1 MNDAMTFAEEPAS
14 SQEHPEQAWNI
25 LIVDDEPDVHHVTR
39 LALEKTTF
47 EGKRLNFLSAYSAA
61 ETRSMLETHD
71 DIALILLDVVMEE
84 DDSGLQLVK
93 YIRETLGNHLVRIIL
108 RTGQPGQAPEKE
120 VIVNYD
126 INDYKAKSELT
137 SQHLFTVIIASL
149 RSYKDLFTIE
159 NSRRGLEK
167 IIDASSTI
175 FELQSMKTFV
185 SGVLTQ
191 LVSFFNLRQNSLYV
205 HSFALDCNNLE
216 IIAGTGEFEEA
227 VGPLKEA
234 HIPESIKQEV
244 LDAYHKK
251 QSMARDH
258 HKIAYFKSKK
268 GLDNLVFIEGV
279 DDLSELDQ
287 YLFNVFCE
295 NIAIAF
301 DNINLNEEVKQIQEE
316 ILYRLGTVAETR
328 SRETGN
334 HVKRVAHYS
343 KLLALHSGLSEA
355 EQELI
360 FEASP
365 MHDLGKVGI
374 EDAILNKPGPLTA
387 EEFEKMKGHARIG
400 YEMLKDSRNKVLH
413 AASIIALQHHE
424 KYNGNGYPDGL
435 KGQEIHIYG
444 RIVAL
449 ADVFDAL
456 GSRRIYKGPW
466 ELEQILEYLR
476 DERGG
481 HFDPELIDLMFGN
494 LDAYLKI
501 REELK
506 DE

>member
-1 MNDAMTFAEEPAS
+1 MSDLMTFAEES
-14 SQEHPEQAWNI
+14 VLPETAEREQWNV
-25 LIVDDEPDVHHVTR
+25 LIVDDEPDVHHVTK
-39 LALEKTTF
+39 LALDGTTF
-47 EGKRLNFLSAYSAA
+47 EGKKLNFISAYSAA
-61 ETRSMLETHD
+61 ETRTILEERSD
-71 DIALILLDVVMEE
+71 VALILLDVVMEE
-84 DDSGLQLVK
+84 DDSGLQLVR
-93 YIRETLGNHLVRIIL
+93 YIRETLKNRLVRIIL

-149 RSYKDLFTIE
+149 RSFKDIYTIE

-191 LVSFFNLRQNSLYV
+191 LVSFFDLNQNSLYI

-216 IIAGTGEFEEA
+216 IIAGTGEFENA

-234 HIPESIKQEV
+234 PIPEEIRQEV
-244 LDAYHKK
+244 LNAYHHKE
-251 QSMARDH
+251 SGSYNN

-268 GLDNLVFIEGV
+268 GLDNLIFIEGIGE
-279 DDLSELDQ
+279 LSELDQ

-301 DNINLNEEVKQIQEE
+301 DNINLSDEVKQIQEE

-343 KLLALHSGLSEA
+343 RLLALHSGLSNE

-365 MHDLGKVGI
+365 MHDIGKVGI
-374 EDAILNKPGPLTA
+374 EDAILNKPGPLTH
-387 EEFEKMKGHARIG
+387 EEFEKMKEHSRIG
-400 YEMLKDSRNKVLH
+400 YEMLKDSKNKVLH

-424 KYNGNGYPDGL
+424 KYDGSGYPSAMLGDD
-435 KGQEIHIYG
+435 IHIYG

-456 GSRRIYKGPW
+456 GSRRVYKGAW
-466 ELEQILEYLR
+466 EEEMVLKFLREQ
-476 DERGG
+476 RGK
-481 HFDPELIDLMFGN
+481 HFDPRLIDLMFEH
-494 LDAYLKI
+494 LDEFLKI
-501 REELK
+501 KEAFK